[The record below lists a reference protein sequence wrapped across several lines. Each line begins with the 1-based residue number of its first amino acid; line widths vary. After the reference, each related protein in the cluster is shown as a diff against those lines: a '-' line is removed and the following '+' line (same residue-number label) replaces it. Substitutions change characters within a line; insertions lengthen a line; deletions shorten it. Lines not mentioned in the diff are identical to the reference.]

1 MQEVK
6 KENYLQIEK
15 METKYKINKAI
26 NKQVCVILFSEPVTS
41 LTYVIFILLGYK
53 PIECSIHSQCSDDQG
68 KRHSEPVAMSSI
80 YMLFA
85 GREVRIVKNC
95 NLGLHY
101 TDRP

>member
-6 KENYLQIEK
+6 KENYLQTEK

-80 YMLFA
+80 YVICWP
-85 GREVRIVKNC
+85 G
-95 NLGLHY
+95 HY
-101 TDRP
+101 DIIFEKLVSPQNSIWQ